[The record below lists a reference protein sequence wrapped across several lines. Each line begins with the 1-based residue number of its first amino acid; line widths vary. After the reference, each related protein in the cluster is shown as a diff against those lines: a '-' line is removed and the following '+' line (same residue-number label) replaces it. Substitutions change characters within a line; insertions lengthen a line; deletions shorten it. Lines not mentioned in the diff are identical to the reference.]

1 MSSTMTMTGRAGGTD
16 TPCRL
21 TRRERQIAELAATGL
36 TVEEIG
42 ERSGLPGRTVST
54 HLYRIFP
61 RLGVTTRASVRDA
74 LDRLDA
80 WDGPAA
86 RDASRVD
93 GCAAARPVHNP
104 RSRARHE

>member
-1 MSSTMTMTGRAGGTD
+1 MSATMTTPGRACVSH

-21 TRRERQIAELAATGL
+21 TRRERQIAELAAAGL

-42 ERSGLPGRTVST
+42 ELAGLPRRTVST
-54 HLYRIFP
+54 QLYRILP
-61 RLGVTTRASVRDA
+61 RLGVTTRAAVRDA

-80 WDGPAA
+80 LHT
-86 RDASRVD
+86 DA
-93 GCAAARPVHNP
+93 CRPGHSP